1 MLIKNC
7 SGNFSG
13 CFSSRFFRNKYFLS
27 NVNNPKRAGD
37 LERIVLEQK
46 KVSACP
52 PNQIMDFLIL
62 GQFKNFP
69 KISFGPNS
77 ACGSVDTATIGMT
90 HPTLFSKLSKVDT
103 TSDPSGIK
111 YEPRDTVKMISYLS
125 SVYRI
130 GKWDT
135 HLGLATWDGSSIRT
149 EIYPDTYEGTM
160 FESYL

>member
-1 MLIKNC
+1 MVH
-7 SGNFSG
+7 
-13 CFSSRFFRNKYFLS
+13 NKYFLS

-69 KISFGPNS
+69 KRSFGPNS

-90 HPTLFSKLSKVDT
+90 RPTLFSKLSKVDT

-160 FESYL
+160 FES